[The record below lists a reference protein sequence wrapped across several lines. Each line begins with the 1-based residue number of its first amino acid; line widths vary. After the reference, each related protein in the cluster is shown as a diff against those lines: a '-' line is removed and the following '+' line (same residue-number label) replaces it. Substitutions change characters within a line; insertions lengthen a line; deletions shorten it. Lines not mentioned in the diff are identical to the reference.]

1 MKLEQQLLTLEKQ
14 FWTGGAEFY
23 RAHLDDRCLVAFT
36 EMAGVMSNEQVDEQV
51 AATVKGDRRWR
62 DIDIERKGF
71 LQPEPDIAMLTY
83 HVRGTRADDRP
94 YRALVSS
101 AYVKRNGDWKMTF
114 HQQTPM
120 EV

>member
-1 MKLEQQLLTLEKQ
+1 MKLERQLLAMERQ

-23 RAHLDDRCLVAFT
+23 RAHLDDRCLVAFA
-36 EMAGVMSNEQVDEQV
+36 EMAGVMSNEQV
-51 AATVKGDRRWR
+51 AATVKGDNRWR
-62 DIDIERKGF
+62 DIDIEQKGF
-71 LQPEPDIAMLTY
+71 LRPEPDIAMLTY
-83 HVRGTRADDRP
+83 HVRGRRADDRP